1 MFLCAVQVE
10 IYIMPYRDSETR
22 MCFGAKIVD
31 LGVIDLQI
39 EFGTVKVN
47 ETTQD

>member
-1 MFLCAVQVE
+1 MLSRWKYILCH
-10 IYIMPYRDSETR
+10 IETLKLE
-22 MCFGAKIVD
+22 CFGAKIVD